1 MTFTAPTYPGANR
14 NVISVSDLNR
24 SARRLLEGEFALV
37 YVEGEI
43 SNFANPSS
51 GHWYF
56 TLKDDKAQ
64 LRCAMFRNRNQR
76 IRFVPR
82 NGLQIIVRGK
92 ISLYEGRGEFQ
103 LIAEHMEEAGDGAL
117 RRAYEKLKASLLGEG
132 LFDESTKKPLPVM
145 PQHVGIITSPT
156 GAAIHDVLTVMQ
168 RRFPAVNISIIPVQV
183 QGDDSAAQIAAAL
196 RLANQYTRDPFD
208 LILLTRGG
216 GSLEDLWSFN
226 TEVVARAIYDSNIP
240 VVCAVGHESDVS
252 IADFVADLRAPTPSA
267 AAELITPDVNEWLA
281 KIERLGKDINDSMRS
296 VLVQHQNHLG
306 HISKRLRHPGQR
318 LQDLH
323 QRLDDLEIR
332 LRNSFRYQ
340 LGTLNIDDISARL
353 QSAMIRKLEKLNSE
367 VKLLSRGLVNPQ
379 AKIIA
384 AQTNIGVLDS
394 SLRRLISHL
403 QEKKQLSFQSLLQKL
418 NTLNPL
424 STLER
429 GYAIVSTAD
438 DHVISHADQVSKGD
452 VIKARLAGGQVIAQ
466 VQSVSL
472 EVKS

>member
-1 MTFTAPTYPGANR
+1 MTSRISTGPGANR
-14 NVISVSDLNR
+14 HVVSVSDLNR

-37 YVEGEI
+37 HVEGEI
-43 SNFANPSS
+43 SNFVNPSS

-117 RRAYEKLKASLLGEG
+117 RRAYEKLKASLLAEG
-132 LFDESTKKPLPVM
+132 LFDEETKKPIPTM
-145 PQHVGIITSPT
+145 PRHVGIITSPT
-156 GAAIHDVLTVMQ
+156 GAAIHDVLNVMQ
-168 RRFPAVNISIIPVQV
+168 RRFPAINISIIPVQV
-183 QGDDSAAQIAAAL
+183 QGDDSPAQIADAL
-196 RLANQYTRDPFD
+196 GFANQYLADPFD

-226 TEVVARAIYDSNIP
+226 TEVVARAIYDSSIP

-267 AAELITPDVNEWLA
+267 AAELMTPDVNEWLM
-281 KIERLGKDINDSMRS
+281 KLFRLDKSINDLMKS
-296 VLVQHQNHLG
+296 VLARQQNHLG
-306 HISKRLRHPGQR
+306 HITRRLRHPGQR
-318 LQDLH
+318 LQDLG
-323 QRLDDLEIR
+323 QRLDDMEIR
-332 LRNSFRYQ
+332 LKNSFRYR
-340 LGTLNIDDISARL
+340 LGSINLGDISFRL
-353 QSAMIRKLEKLNSE
+353 QSALARKLEKLSSE

-379 AKIIA
+379 AKIGTLQA
-384 AQTNIGVLDS
+384 KNSVLAS
-394 SLRRLISHL
+394 SLKRLMTHM
-403 QEKKQLSFQSLLQKL
+403 QENKQVGFQGLVQKL

-424 STLER
+424 STLQR
-429 GYAIVSTAD
+429 GYAIVSTTDGQIIRRANE
-438 DHVISHADQVSKGD
+438 VTKGD
-452 VIKARLAGGQVIAQ
+452 VIKARVAEGQVVAE
-466 VQSVSL
+466 VQSVSM
-472 EVKS
+472 ENKS